1 MYTVFVKTVK
11 GVCTCSVFIKT
22 SHRFCTHVHRCFI
35 FFIYIYFYEDVMKVL
50 CVHCFCE
57 DGEDF
62 VCTLLMKTA

>member
-1 MYTVFVKTVK
+1 MQCFYKDLTQVLHTCTQVFY
-11 GVCTCSVFIKT
+11 
-22 SHRFCTHVHRCFI
+22 